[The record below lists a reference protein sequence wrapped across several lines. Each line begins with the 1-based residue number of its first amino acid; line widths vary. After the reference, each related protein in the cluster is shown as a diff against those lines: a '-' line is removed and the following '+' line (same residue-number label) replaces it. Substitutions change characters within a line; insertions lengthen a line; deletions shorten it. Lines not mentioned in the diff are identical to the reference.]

1 MMTMTAAT
9 SPSSSPCTASKD
21 TPAQDTGIE
30 GRCSEDTQFGGMDI
44 GSVQIE
50 KTGERVAVDAHAP
63 PTPAADEPTV
73 AGTTGGFA
81 VHPVIDWCL
90 ATPKDQHSMKK
101 SSKLVPWRP
110 EEDELV
116 KKLVAVHGT
125 KSWSLVARHLPF
137 RTGKQIR
144 ERWHNQIDPNITK
157 RPWTQEEDFIIMEA
171 QKAIGNR
178 WAEIAKLC
186 PGRTDNA
193 IKNHWNSTIR
203 RRLRRETAMEKT
215 SAAARKRE
223 AEKLISL
230 PDTKTTQ
237 AVQKAE
243 VLSTP
248 LKPSQVLN
256 RNPVAWHQ
264 TVLSDHAC
272 SESATSR
279 SIGSSSPAQSPIQ
292 LDSVLPP
299 EADPRMLTVLAA
311 AGVAVP
317 PSALPVTPGS
327 ELQGLSN
334 NVSPVFGEFRMTP
347 TAMDGIP
354 LKKRRLDT
362 PPVFGVILSSQ

>member
-1 MMTMTAAT
+1 MSWSRSSLPFTVQRYYRLVSMYHFR
-9 SPSSSPCTASKD
+9 SPAR
-21 TPAQDTGIE
+21 Q
-30 GRCSEDTQFGGMDI
+30 
-44 GSVQIE
+44 
-50 KTGERVAVDAHAP
+50 
-63 PTPAADEPTV
+63 
-73 AGTTGGFA
+73 
-81 VHPVIDWCL
+81 
-90 ATPKDQHSMKK
+90 
-101 SSKLVPWRP
+101 
-110 EEDELV
+110 
-116 KKLVAVHGT
+116 
-125 KSWSLVARHLPF
+125 SWSLVARHLPF

-256 RNPVAWHQ
+256 RNPIAWHQ

-279 SIGSSSPAQSPIQ
+279 SIGSSSPVQSPIQ

-299 EADPRMLTVLAA
+299 EVGCPRFEWMYLKLKLTDADVL
-311 AGVAVP
+311 
-317 PSALPVTPGS
+317 
-327 ELQGLSN
+327 
-334 NVSPVFGEFRMTP
+334 
-347 TAMDGIP
+347 
-354 LKKRRLDT
+354 RRRT
-362 PPVFGVILSSQ
+362 HGC